1 MQKIQQHTESAE
13 ARAPGEDGAAHLREG
28 EQLMPEL
35 PPKVIEV
42 YQGVG
47 RLLSTYRSGKLPKAF
62 KIIPQLTNWEEILY
76 VTQPEEWRPAAM
88 REATRLFASNMN
100 PRMAQRFF
108 NLVLLPAVQ
117 VRISLHISRASRAHL
132 PCISQ
137 LAARSSQ
144 PLATYHPLLT
154 EPTA

>member
-1 MQKIQQHTESAE
+1 
-13 ARAPGEDGAAHLREG
+13 
-28 EQLMPEL
+28 
-35 PPKVIEV
+35 
-42 YQGVG
+42 
-47 RLLSTYRSGKLPKAF
+47 
-62 KIIPQLTNWEEILY
+62 
-76 VTQPEEWRPAAM
+76 M

-117 VRISLHISRASRAHL
+117 VRISLHISLHISRASPA
-132 PCISQ
+132 Q

-154 EPTA
+154 YYTYYLVQDDIRSNEKL